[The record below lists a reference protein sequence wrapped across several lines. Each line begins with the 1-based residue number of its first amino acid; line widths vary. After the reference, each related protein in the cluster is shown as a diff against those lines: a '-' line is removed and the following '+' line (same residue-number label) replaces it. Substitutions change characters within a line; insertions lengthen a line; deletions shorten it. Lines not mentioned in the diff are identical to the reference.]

1 MCQSW
6 ALAWWKMRVWQL
18 KEVLPATPFAT
29 SLIHTPLLAALHPDN
44 CSDSIVYGAGLW
56 RRSGNKASLKRERG
70 WDKRKEAAFHWEPV
84 WPLKPHRTITQPSAV
99 MGRGAT
105 VSPRGTSASQEKAQL
120 LVQPI
125 HKQIYDSA
133 LQQRILHYFYKKGCY
148 CLSPLRTAYS
158 QIKRM
163 GSLVSV
169 ICPVLSIRK
178 TEWGGFSSKF
188 PSLFTSL
195 THHSLFWFYYP
206 WWERKKKWKKKIM
219 SKHYRQSDG
228 TCDSQQFCCAVDFS
242 LLVLPLWT
250 TSKVHKSHKGM
261 EVNRFSPTVQDL
273 PLH

>member
-105 VSPRGTSASQEKAQL
+105 VFPRGTSASQEKAQL

-125 HKQIYDSA
+125 HKHRFMT
-133 LQQRILHYFYKKGCY
+133 LPCNKGSCITFI
-148 CLSPLRTAYS
+148 RKDVTAY
-158 QIKRM
+158 
-163 GSLVSV
+163 L
-169 ICPVLSIRK
+169 L
-178 TEWGGFSSKF
+178 WGQ
-188 PSLFTSL
+188 P
-195 THHSLFWFYYP
+195 TH
-206 WWERKKKWKKKIM
+206 R
-219 SKHYRQSDG
+219 
-228 TCDSQQFCCAVDFS
+228 
-242 LLVLPLWT
+242 
-250 TSKVHKSHKGM
+250 
-261 EVNRFSPTVQDL
+261 
-273 PLH
+273 